1 MNPRVATFAEALA
14 RLPTADGRRSTFV
27 VDDPNLAL
35 KLYAPRGSDPQKP
48 HTRDEIYVI
57 AQGTGEFVAQW
68 GAGASP
74 ARTGEGAGAPL
85 RTTSQRA
92 ARRFAGA
99 NITSFEYADTPE
111 ADHAWMRMIVP
122 AATSIAA
129 VRALP
134 LVSAISR

>member
-1 MNPRVATFAEALA
+1 MTHLA

-27 VDDPNLAL
+27 VDDPNLVF

-74 ARTGEGAGAPL
+74 ARTGDGAGAPL
-85 RTTSQRA
+85 ERITFAPGDVLFA
-92 ARRFAGA
+92 AAGVPHHFENFSDDFATWVIFYGPEGGEA
-99 NITSFEYADTPE
+99 EAGPE
-111 ADHAWMRMIVP
+111 A
-122 AATSIAA
+122 
-129 VRALP
+129 
-134 LVSAISR
+134 